1 MSKTGVWDFWEVS
14 LKRKGKLFL
23 LIEWN
28 ADVMAGTLAVT
39 LGLLKRQTERHAD
52 YVAKRK

>member
-28 ADVMAGTLAVT
+28 ADVMARAQAATVLYEEKGTC
-39 LGLLKRQTERHAD
+39 
-52 YVAKRK
+52 